1 MHKTARNQ
9 YSILDSWL
17 EDELLSR
24 NCFATL
30 DSTWELSRDVDE
42 LSTSYADDVIKILI
56 YQKERVLERHLM
68 RSRWINLMMWA
79 FLKQWSNNSR
89 ILNNKP
95 LLDWQ
100 TSENLFQIP
109 LRYSDFFS
117 IFFLLNFRLLKE
129 KIWFKKEI
137 NKNIILFSR

>member
-117 IFFLLNFRLLKE
+117 IFFFVEFSFIER
-129 KIWFKKEI
+129 
-137 NKNIILFSR
+137 KNMI